1 MQHENFADKAI
12 AFFKSAQETP
22 GGKRAMDFIRWH
34 QIIPFIVDDK
44 PEFYLDVQRGSLKV
58 YPGKAPKQKNP
69 EDEFYNVSRV
79 HIDSETLNR
88 IFEGKQDSVESQFED
103 GTFRVVPTGNYSQ
116 ASLLHQLFRFAR
128 EEMFEKMQ
136 REFEESE

>member
-1 MQHENFADKAI
+1 MQRENFADKAT
-12 AFFKSAQETP
+12 AFFKRAQETP

-44 PEFYLDVQRGSLKV
+44 PEFYLDVERGSVKV
-58 YPGKAPKQKNP
+58 FPGEAPKMSK
-69 EDEFYNVSRV
+69 EKEFYDISRV
-79 HIDSETLNR
+79 QIDSETLNR
-88 IFEGKQDSVESQFED
+88 IFEGKQDSVDAQFEE

-116 ASLLHQLFRFAR
+116 ASFLHQLFRFER

>member
-1 MQHENFADKAI
+1 MQRENFADKAT
-12 AFFKSAQETP
+12 AFFKRVQETL

-44 PEFYLDVQRGSLKV
+44 PEFYLDVERGSVKV
-58 YPGKAPKQKNP
+58 FPGEAPKMSK
-69 EDEFYNVSRV
+69 EKEFYDISRV
-79 HIDSETLNR
+79 QIDSETLNR
-88 IFEGKQDSVESQFED
+88 IFEGKQDSVDAQFEE

-116 ASLLHQLFRFAR
+116 ASFLHQLFRFER